1 MRLENGRFLR
11 ITEIFVFVS
20 KDKEGHE
27 GIMGAMLSNGT
38 MMPLIG
44 ADSER
49 LQSLIP
55 VANKIKE
62 MTGMNYEIRY
72 FEVKR

>member
-11 ITEIFVFVS
+11 ITEIFAFIS
-20 KDKEGHE
+20 KDKDGNE
-27 GIMGAMLSNGT
+27 GIMGAMTNEGT

-44 ADSER
+44 ADVDR
-49 LQSLIP
+49 VDSLFP

-62 MTGMNYEIRY
+62 ITGIDYEIRY
-72 FEVKR
+72 FIQRI